1 MLKMLLVS
9 FLTFCSVLCTGQTF
23 RVKSVSPSE
32 NSVLVPLN
40 QHLSIR
46 FSEPLDLTNQANW
59 EDSYYSSPV
68 PFISVVVKSQDPDEW
83 PVYGY
88 QINDSATVLT
98 LLCQF
103 TENKT
108 YQIRLWDARSTA
120 GNELIFYSG
129 FFTTGAVLPAATVSG
144 TITGG
149 FNPETDYVMLFPSEV
164 RLFGTNLH
172 VLIDAY
178 RMEDLDPDGSFSF
191 TVVEPGDYQAVLV
204 VNGDNDPLFDYQNG
218 DNIGIFDA
226 NSDSRPDKITVS
238 GQEPVSGITFG
249 VFEMTL
255 SGSGPAWDAASAFAS
270 NWNPE
275 AKLMMIQ
282 GLRDCDTTGVTDS
295 WGFIFQE
302 PGGMGLQILGS
313 GTSILLSEEAESG
326 GFDDDIIP
334 GIYPKFLSS
343 DQVAGSLR
351 NHLRQQAYYHPSGR
365 FRFEMALVSGLM
377 MKAKQTVTA
386 PGFFSSGPQIF
397 SGYGKSSE
405 MEIPEYVKP
414 YWYTRVFGEVPVC
427 KGCGKDTDPEPW
439 ESVISS
445 GFTGHIIRMESGT
458 ASSAFHE
465 LNSDL
470 KWMDSPDKIVALFSM
485 SISDTGTSYW
495 AQLVKSPGTGRYSVY
510 ITMGNMVY
518 PVPVEVPFDFPPYI
532 NREITGEWLDS
543 DAAMEIVKAELSH
556 QGGEMSGFKMLTL
569 MNENQ
574 IFPRDTSLYWYFTAE
589 IPEGRIASGELNRE
603 NLVARLNSLFDYRFS
618 FNARTGEIRQDSVIH
633 VKDRLTDAVSIAQ
646 KWSPNAKL
654 FNIETAGRMTEKGVT
669 AWVYDFKRPL
679 LNDYLR
685 VFLSAEDE
693 LELPVFIPAGIPA
706 ENEDLPMEFIG
717 DDSVSAVQEIYGEID
732 GRILTAGLMGVKGH
746 PVWILKPQGFSDPG
760 GDNQLREE
768 IPEEE
773 LLVYLDGKTGR
784 RIDTLDLK
792 FNERTG
798 LRAAYGS
805 MAVMG
810 EGKILKAVRAENID
824 STGLARVWRYVWS
837 LDTGEI
843 LMVLTHGNQEL
854 PLEANEMEEGMDD
867 YINSIPQLKPGW
879 IGSEAVA
886 NSVVNYL
893 KIHPFEGNVTRVSAT
908 LLTGAFPGYSYP
920 TDPLTEYWFV
930 EFRTEEGNDTIVVVK
945 AATGEIYTSAGK
957 EEITPRELTLS
968 QNYPN
973 PFNPE
978 TRFDY
983 SIPSGNTIRL
993 SVISVTGQEVAVIEN
1008 GFKPAG
1014 TYSVV
1019 FSGSSLASG
1028 LYFCKLES
1036 GGKTVIR
1043 KLVLIR

>member
-9 FLTFCSVLCTGQTF
+9 FLTVCSVLTTGQTL
-23 RVKSVSPSE
+23 RVKSVSPTE

-40 QHLSIR
+40 QQLTIR
-46 FSEPLDLTNQANW
+46 FTEPLDLTNQAVW
-59 EDSYYSSPV
+59 EDFYDSSPV
-68 PFISVVVKSQDPDEW
+68 PFISVVIKSQDPDEW

-103 TENKT
+103 MENRT
-108 YQIRLWDARSTA
+108 YQIRLWDAHSIT
-120 GNELIFYSG
+120 GNELVFYSG
-129 FFTTGAVLPAATVSG
+129 FFTTGAVMPAATVSG
-144 TITGG
+144 KITGG
-149 FNPETDYVMLFPSEV
+149 FNPETDYVMLFPSGV
-164 RLFGTNLH
+164 RLFATNLH

-204 VNGDNDPLFDYQNG
+204 VNGDRDPIFNYKNG
-218 DNIGIFDA
+218 DNIGVFDA
-226 NSDSRPDKITVS
+226 NSDSRPDKITVT
-238 GQEPVSGITFG
+238 GQEPVSGISFG
-249 VFEMTL
+249 VFDMTL
-255 SGSGPAWDAASAFAS
+255 SGSGPAWDAVSVVAS

-282 GLRDCDTTGVTDS
+282 GLRDCDTLGITDS
-295 WGFIFQE
+295 WGFIFLA
-302 PGGMGLQILGS
+302 PGGIGLQILAS
-313 GTSILLSEEAESG
+313 GTNLLLSEEAETG
-326 GFDDDIIP
+326 GYDDDILP

-351 NHLRQQAYYHPSGR
+351 AHLHQQSYFHPAGR
-365 FRFEMALVSGLM
+365 FRFDMTLTSGLM

-386 PGFFSSGPQIF
+386 PGFFTRRLHTF
-397 SGYGKSSE
+397 SGYAKSSE
-405 MEIPEYVKP
+405 TEIPEYVKP
-414 YWYTRVFGEVPVC
+414 YWDTQIFGDVPVC
-427 KGCGKDTDPEPW
+427 KGCGTDYEPEPW
-439 ESVISS
+439 EHVLTS
-445 GFTGHIIRMESGT
+445 GFTGTIIRMEAGT
-458 ASSAFHE
+458 ASLAFHE

-470 KWMDSPDKIVALFSM
+470 KWMELPDKIVALFSM

-495 AQLVKSPGTGRYSVY
+495 AQLVKSPGSGRYSVY

-518 PVPVEVPFDFPPYI
+518 PVPVEVPFDFPPFI

-543 DAAMEIVKAELSH
+543 DAAMEIAKGELNQ
-556 QGGEMSGFKMLTL
+556 QGGGMSGFKMLTL

-574 IFPRDTSLYWYFTAE
+574 VFPRDTSLYWYFTTE
-589 IPEGRIASGELNRE
+589 IPEGRVVSGDPDRE
-603 NLVARLNSLFDYRFS
+603 TLAARLNSLFDYRFS

-633 VKDRLTDAVSIAQ
+633 VKDRLADAVSIAQ

-685 VFLSAEDE
+685 VFLSAEDQ

-706 ENEDLPMEFIG
+706 ENEDLPMDFIG

-732 GRILTAGLMGVKGH
+732 GRILTAGVMGVKGH
-746 PVWILKPQGFSDPG
+746 PIWILKPQGFSDSG
-760 GDNQLREE
+760 GDNLLQEE
-768 IPEEE
+768 IPEKEI
-773 LLVYLDGKTGR
+773 LVYLDGKTGR

-798 LRAAYGS
+798 FRAAYGS

-810 EGKILKAVRAENID
+810 EGKTLKAVRAENID

-837 LDTGEI
+837 LDNGEI

-879 IGSEAVA
+879 VGSEAVA

-893 KIHPFEGNVTRVSAT
+893 KLHPFEGNVTRVSAT

-920 TDPLTEYWFV
+920 TDPQTEYWFV

-957 EEITPRELTLS
+957 EEITPKEVTLS

-983 SIPSGNTIRL
+983 SLPSGSAVRI
-993 SVISVTGQEVAVIEN
+993 SVISVTGQEVAVLEN

-1014 TYSVV
+1014 TYSVA
-1019 FSGSSLASG
+1019 FSGNSLASG
-1028 LYFCKLES
+1028 IYFCKLES
-1036 GGKTVIR
+1036 GGKTITR